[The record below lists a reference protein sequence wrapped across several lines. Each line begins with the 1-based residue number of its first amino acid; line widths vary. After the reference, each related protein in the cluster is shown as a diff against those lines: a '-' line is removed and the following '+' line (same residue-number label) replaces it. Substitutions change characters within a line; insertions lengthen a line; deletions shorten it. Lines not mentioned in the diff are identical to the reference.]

1 MHEVKVFD
9 STGRLKKVISPQTLN
24 IRSKQQME
32 TPSMF
37 RRNKK
42 VECHGQNLLKIKQK
56 PIHNNFNFWRSYFS
70 GNRLS
75 ESGRTSVKRFKAPT

>member
-32 TPSMF
+32 TTSMF

-42 VECHGQNLLKIKQK
+42 GGMPWSKSSKNQTKTDTQ
-56 PIHNNFNFWRSYFS
+56 
-70 GNRLS
+70 
-75 ESGRTSVKRFKAPT
+75 

>member
-42 VECHGQNLLKIKQK
+42 
-56 PIHNNFNFWRSYFS
+56 S
-70 GNRLS
+70 GMPWSKSSKNQ
-75 ESGRTSVKRFKAPT
+75 TKTDTQ

>member
-42 VECHGQNLLKIKQK
+42 GEMPWSKSSKNQTKTDTQ
-56 PIHNNFNFWRSYFS
+56 
-70 GNRLS
+70 
-75 ESGRTSVKRFKAPT
+75 

>member
-9 STGRLKKVISPQTLN
+9 STGRLKKVISPQALN

-42 VECHGQNLLKIKQK
+42 GGMPWSKSSKNQTKTDTQ
-56 PIHNNFNFWRSYFS
+56 
-70 GNRLS
+70 
-75 ESGRTSVKRFKAPT
+75 

>member
-9 STGRLKKVISPQTLN
+9 STGRLEKVISPQTLN

-42 VECHGQNLLKIKQK
+42 GSMPWSISSKNPAK
-56 PIHNNFNFWRSYFS
+56 
-70 GNRLS
+70 
-75 ESGRTSVKRFKAPT
+75 KATPKT

>member
-1 MHEVKVFD
+1 MHEVKVYGNSGKF
-9 STGRLKKVISPQTLN
+9 KKMITPLALE

-42 VECHGQNLLKIKQK
+42 GGMPWSKSPNK
-56 PIHNNFNFWRSYFS
+56 PIKV
-70 GNRLS
+70 
-75 ESGRTSVKRFKAPT
+75 ETQ